1 MNVKDAK
8 TRTKVLIVGAGIL
21 ATAGLG
27 IGAANAATPAPST
40 GQSVTGSQNGAI
52 DTPTPGDTADAPG
65 TVDTPTPEDT
75 ADAPGTGEATETPD
89 AQEGPEA
96 PGDTGPNVEQTG
108 DHTDPGDA
116 PGSP

>member
-1 MNVKDAK
+1 MNVKDAR

-27 IGAANAATPAPST
+27 IGAANAATLAPLT
-40 GQSVTGSQNGAI
+40 GHSVTGSQNGAV
-52 DTPTPGDTADAPG
+52 DAPTPG
-65 TVDTPTPEDT
+65 DT

-96 PGDTGPNVEQTG
+96 PGDTGPNAGQTG